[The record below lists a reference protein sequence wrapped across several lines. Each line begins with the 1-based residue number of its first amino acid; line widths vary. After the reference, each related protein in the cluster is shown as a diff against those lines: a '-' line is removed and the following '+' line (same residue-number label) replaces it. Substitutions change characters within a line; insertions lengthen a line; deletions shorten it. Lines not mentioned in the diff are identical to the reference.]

1 LSLDRKPCSAQ
12 HWCYRSTINAFK
24 QAAKGAPVTRK
35 TASTGEVYAQTVPP
49 SGPENYGLHRDVLGP
64 LETLA
69 QSVSAMAPSTSPSL
83 TIPLV
88 FALAGNATWFVYLLA
103 TGATLLVGFCVS
115 RFARL
120 SASPGSLYSY
130 ASDTLPPA
138 FGVVAAWGLLL
149 AYLATGASV
158 AGGALYYAG
167 LLSQQF
173 FHITPPALLTLGVVC
188 AVAGW
193 IAYRDVKLSTEL
205 MLWIEAGSVSLILIV
220 LAVLVFRFGFQFDL
234 DQFRLKG
241 VSIAALGP
249 ALVLAMFSFVGFES
263 ATTLGNEARDP
274 LRTIPRAVMQC
285 AILAG
290 VFFMLCSY
298 SEVLG
303 FRGESSKLSD
313 STSPL
318 HLLATKAGVSPLG
331 VAIDFGAFVS
341 MFVCVL
347 ACTTAAARVLLR
359 MTHGKMLWTV
369 LERTN
374 KRHGTPGPAIVL
386 SAGLMFVA
394 TEAMALRG
402 VTGSDMY
409 DLLGSLSV
417 FGFLTAYALV
427 AVALPFAR
435 RAMGQHSHWV
445 AGISVLT
452 VLVMILIVIYNLR
465 SATDVNHARIPWIY
479 LSYISL
485 GVAWFLVRRR
495 TVKK

>member
-1 LSLDRKPCSAQ
+1 V
-12 HWCYRSTINAFK
+12 TG
-24 QAAKGAPVTRK
+24 QAKV
-35 TASTGEVYAQTVPP
+35 EVYAKQ
-49 SGPENYGLHRDVLGP
+49 GGRENYGLHAGVLGP

-115 RFARL
+115 RFAQL

-130 ASDTLPPA
+130 AADTLPPV

-149 AYLATGASV
+149 AYITTGASV
-158 AGGALYYAG
+158 AGGALYYG
-167 LLSQQF
+167 GMLSQQF
-173 FHITPPALLTLGVVC
+173 FHWTPPALVTLAVVC
-188 AVAGW
+188 TVAGW
-193 IAYRDVKLSTEL
+193 IAYRDVKLSAEL
-205 MLWIEAGSVSLILIV
+205 MLWIEVGSVSLILIV
-220 LAVLVFRFGFQFDL
+220 LAVLVFHFGFQFDV
-234 DQFRLKG
+234 DQFKLKG
-241 VSIAALGP
+241 VTLSALGP

-263 ATTLGNEARDP
+263 ATTLGNEAREP
-274 LRTIPRAVMQC
+274 LKTIPRAVLQC

-303 FRGESSKLSD
+303 FKGESSKLSD

-318 HLLATKAGVSPLG
+318 HLLATKAGISPLG

-341 MFVCVL
+341 MFACVL

-359 MTHGKMLWTV
+359 MAHGGLLPAA

-374 KRHGTPGPAIVL
+374 RKHGTPGAAIAL
-386 SAGLMFVA
+386 TAGIMLA
-394 TEAMALRG
+394 STWALALRG
-402 VTGSDMY
+402 VQGSDMY
-409 DLLGSLSV
+409 DWLGSLSV

-427 AVALPFAR
+427 AGALPFAR
-435 RAMGQHSHWV
+435 RALGRHSHWV

-452 VLVMILIVIYNLR
+452 VVVMILIVIFDLK
-465 SATDVNHARIPWIY
+465 SATDEIHARIPWIY
-479 LSYISL
+479 LGYIAAGL
-485 GVAWFLVRRR
+485 ALYLVRRR
-495 TVKK
+495 KTGYR

>member
-1 LSLDRKPCSAQ
+1 V
-12 HWCYRSTINAFK
+12 TG
-24 QAAKGAPVTRK
+24 QAK
-35 TASTGEVYAQTVPP
+35 GEVY
-49 SGPENYGLHRDVLGP
+49 SRGENYGLHAGVLGP
-64 LETLA
+64 METLA

-103 TGATLLVGFCVS
+103 LGATLLVGFCVS
-115 RFARL
+115 RFAKL

-130 ASDTLPPA
+130 ASDTLPPV

-167 LLSQQF
+167 VLSQQF
-173 FHITPPALLTLGVVC
+173 FHWTPPALPTLIVVC

-193 IAYRDVKLSTEL
+193 VAYRDVKLSAEL
-205 MLWIEAGSVSLILIV
+205 MLWIEVVAVSLILIV
-220 LAVLVFRFGFQFDL
+220 LAVMVFRFGFQFDM

-241 VSIAALGP
+241 VSLAALGP

-263 ATTLGNEARDP
+263 ATTLGGEAKEP
-274 LRTIPRAVMQC
+274 LKTIPRAVLQC

-303 FRGESSKLSD
+303 FKGESSKLSD

-318 HLLATKAGVSPLG
+318 HLIAAKAGISLLG
-331 VAIDFGAFVS
+331 VGIDIGAAVA
-341 MFVCVL
+341 MFACVL
-347 ACTTAAARVLLR
+347 ACTTAAARVLMR
-359 MTHGKMLWTV
+359 MARGRLLPQI
-369 LERTN
+369 LERTS
-374 KRHGTPGPAIVL
+374 KHHGTPGAAVVV
-386 SAGLMFVA
+386 SAGLMLAATAAMSLCGVA
-394 TEAMALRG
+394 
-402 VTGSDMY
+402 GSDMY
-409 DLLGSLSV
+409 DWMGSLSV

-435 RAMGQHSHWV
+435 RALGQHSHWV
-445 AGISVLT
+445 AAISVLT
-452 VLVMILIVIYNLR
+452 VLVMILIVVFDLR
-465 SATDVNHARIPWIY
+465 SATDENHARLPWIY
-479 LSYISL
+479 LGYIAA
-485 GVAWFLVRRR
+485 GVAWYAVRRR
-495 TVKK
+495 TVVSG

>member
-1 LSLDRKPCSAQ
+1 
-12 HWCYRSTINAFK
+12 
-24 QAAKGAPVTRK
+24 VTGQ
-35 TASTGEVYAQTVPP
+35 TQVEVYPQQ
-49 SGPENYGLHRDVLGP
+49 GGENYGLHEGVLGP
-64 LETLA
+64 METLA

-103 TGATLLVGFCVS
+103 TAATLLVGFCVS

-130 ASDTLPPA
+130 ASDTLPPV
-138 FGVVAAWGLLL
+138 FGVVAAWALLL

-173 FHITPPALLTLGVVC
+173 FHWSPPALATLAVVC
-188 AVAGW
+188 AAAGW
-193 IAYRDVKLSTEL
+193 IAYRDVKLSAEL
-205 MLWIEAGSVSLILIV
+205 MLWIEVVSVSLILIV
-220 LAVLVFRFGFQFDL
+220 LAVMVYRFGFQFDL
-234 DQFRLKG
+234 DQLRLKG
-241 VSIAALGP
+241 TTISSLGP

-263 ATTLGNEARDP
+263 ATTLGNEAREP
-274 LRTIPRAVMQC
+274 LRTIPRAVIQC

-318 HLLATKAGVSPLG
+318 HLLAEKAGISPLG
-331 VAIDFGAFVS
+331 VAVDVGAFVS
-341 MFVCVL
+341 MFACVL

-359 MTHGKMLWTV
+359 MAHSGLLPKA

-374 KRHGTPGPAIVL
+374 KRHGTPGTAVAL
-386 SAGLMFVA
+386 SAGLMFAA
-394 TEAMALRG
+394 TVAMALRG
-402 VTGSDMY
+402 VSGSDMY
-409 DLLGSLSV
+409 DLIGSLSV

-445 AGISVLT
+445 TAISVVT
-452 VLVMILIVIYNLR
+452 VLVMILIVIFDIQ
-465 SATDVNHARIPWIY
+465 SATDANHARIPWIY
-479 LSYISL
+479 LAYIAAGL
-485 GVAWFLVRRR
+485 ALYLLRRKVVV
-495 TVKK
+495 TNH